1 MKFDRSYE
9 YLSVKTNEDDVK
21 EYFKNYCKEKLNVD
35 VEVEVKVFKGDVL
48 PYDIGILDELVQ
60 IRMIEK

>member
-21 EYFKNYCKEKLNVD
+21 EYFKNYCKENS
-35 VEVEVKVFKGDVL
+35 
-48 PYDIGILDELVQ
+48 
-60 IRMIEK
+60 M